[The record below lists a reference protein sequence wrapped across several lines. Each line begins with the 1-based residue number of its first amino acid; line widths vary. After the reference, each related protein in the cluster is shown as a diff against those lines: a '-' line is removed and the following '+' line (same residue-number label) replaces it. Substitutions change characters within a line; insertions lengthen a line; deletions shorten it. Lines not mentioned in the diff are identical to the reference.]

1 MPDTDPKP
9 PVMEREARQKEMGAK
24 RIGNIK
30 SSILKVTEIT
40 SQNTRKTV
48 LPK

>member
-9 PVMEREARQKEMGAK
+9 PVTERETRQKETGAK
-24 RIGNIK
+24 RIGNIN
-30 SSILKVTEIT
+30 SILKVTEIT